1 MKGWLLYRETAGS
14 AKPDMYSRR
23 RLVQVAQQ
31 EQIDL
36 LTYRPEQFDLVVNK
50 EKEKKILVDG
60 KAVPL
65 PDFIL
70 PRTGAGT
77 TYFTLAV
84 IRHLEG
90 LGVRSFNSSESIER
104 VKDKLFTQ
112 QLLAKHNLPVPKT
125 MLVKFPVNTDIVSK
139 YLGFPLIVKPLSGA
153 QGIGV
158 FLAVSKT
165 RFEDLM
171 QLIEA
176 TNSKAN
182 IILQEFVSL
191 SKGRDLR
198 VFTIGGHAI
207 ACMERKSKRGH
218 LKANYSQGSSVR
230 KIKLTP
236 EIKSLASKASQILG
250 LEIAGID
257 LLYDGEKFKICEAN
271 SSPGFQGLENCCKV
285 DIPQAIHAYIK
296 QTLIKRCALIDSKKT
311 KNTNTSLTTSILN
324 KL

>member
-1 MKGWLLYRETAGS
+1 MIQDQKIKGWLLYQETAGS
-14 AKPDMYSRR
+14 AKPDVYSRK
-23 RLVQVAQQ
+23 RLVQVSDQ
-31 EQIDL
+31 EQIEL
-36 LTYRPEQFDLVVNK
+36 RTYRPEQFDLVVNK
-50 EKEKKILVDG
+50 EQEKRILVDG
-60 KAVPL
+60 DAVPL

-104 VKDKLFTQ
+104 VRDKLFTQ

-125 MLVKFPVNTDIVSK
+125 MLVKFPVNTDIVSR

-176 TNSKAN
+176 ANIKAN

-207 ACMERKSKRGH
+207 ACMERKSKRGR
-218 LKANYSQGSSVR
+218 LKANYSQGSSVK
-230 KIKLTP
+230 KIELTP
-236 EIKSLASKASQILG
+236 DIKKLASKASKILG
-250 LEIAGID
+250 LEISGID
-257 LLYDGEKFKICEAN
+257 LLFDGERFKICEAN
-271 SSPGFQGLENCCKV
+271 SSPGFQGLEKCCKV
-285 DIPQAIHAYIK
+285 DIPQEIYKYIK
-296 QTLIKRCALIDSKKT
+296 QTLT
-311 KNTNTSLTTSILN
+311 KCSTRIESQI
-324 KL
+324 

>member
-1 MKGWLLYRETAGS
+1 MIKGWLLYQETKGS
-14 AKPDMYSRR
+14 AKPDIYSRN
-23 RLVQVAQQ
+23 RLLQAAQQ
-31 EQIDL
+31 DQIEL
-36 LTYRPEQFDLVVNK
+36 QTYKPEQFDLIVDK

-60 KAVPL
+60 NALPL

-90 LGVRSFNSSESIER
+90 LGVKSFNSSESIEK

-125 MLVKFPVNTDIVSK
+125 MLVKFPIDTSIVSK
-139 YLGFPLIVKPLSGA
+139 YLGFPLVVKPLSGA

-158 FLAVSKT
+158 FLAVSKP

-198 VFTIGGHAI
+198 VFTIGGHAV
-207 ACMERKSKRGH
+207 ACMERKSKRGSF
-218 LKANYSQGSSVR
+218 KANYSQGSSVER
-230 KIKLTP
+230 IELTP
-236 EIKSLASKASQILG
+236 EIERLAYEASEILG

-257 LLYDGEKFKICEAN
+257 LLYDGEQFKICEAN
-271 SSPGFQGLENCCKV
+271 SSPGFEGLEKCCKV
-285 DIPQAIHAYIK
+285 DIPKAIYNHIK
-296 QTLIKRCALIDSKKT
+296 HELHR
-311 KNTNTSLTTSILN
+311 N
-324 KL
+324 

>member
-1 MKGWLLYRETAGS
+1 MINGWLLYQETTGS
-14 AKPDMYSRR
+14 AKPDVYSRR
-23 RLVQVAQQ
+23 RLVEVARLNG
-31 EQIDL
+31 IDL
-36 LTYRPEQFDLVVNK
+36 QTYKPEQFDLIVDK
-50 EKEKKILVDG
+50 EEEKKILVDG
-60 KAVPL
+60 EKVLL

-90 LGVRSFNSSESIER
+90 LGVRSFNSSESIEI

-125 MLVKFPVNTDIVSK
+125 MLVKFPINASIVSK
-139 YLGFPLIVKPLSGA
+139 YLGFPLVVKPLSGA

-158 FLAVSKT
+158 FLAVSKP

-198 VFTIGGHAI
+198 VFTIGGRAI
-207 ACMERKSKRGH
+207 ACMERKSKRGSF
-218 LKANYSQGSSVR
+218 KANYSQGSSVER
-230 KIKLTP
+230 IEITP
-236 EIKSLASKASQILG
+236 EIERLSSEASKILG

-257 LLYDGEKFKICEAN
+257 LLFDGDKFKICEAN
-271 SSPGFQGLENCCKV
+271 SSPGFEGLEKCCQV
-285 DIPQAIHAYIK
+285 DIPRAIYDHIK
-296 QTLIKRCALIDSKKT
+296 QVLSG
-311 KNTNTSLTTSILN
+311 
-324 KL
+324 

>member
-1 MKGWLLYRETAGS
+1 MIKGWLLYQETTGS
-14 AKPDMYSRR
+14 AKPDVYSRR
-23 RLVQVAQQ
+23 RLVEVAQLMG
-31 EQIDL
+31 IDL
-36 LTYRPEQFDLVVNK
+36 QTYKPEQFDLVVDK
-50 EKEKKILVDG
+50 EKKKKILVDG
-60 KAVPL
+60 EEVFL

-125 MLVKFPVNTDIVSK
+125 MLVKFPVNSSIVSK
-139 YLGFPLIVKPLSGA
+139 YLGFPLVVKPLSGA

-158 FLAVSKT
+158 FLAVSKP

-198 VFTIGGHAI
+198 VFTIGGRAI
-207 ACMERKSKRGH
+207 ACMERKSKRGSF
-218 LKANYSQGSSVR
+218 KANYSQGSSVEQ
-230 KIKLTP
+230 IELTP
-236 EIKSLASKASQILG
+236 EIERLASESSKILG

-257 LLYDGEKFKICEAN
+257 LLFDGEKFKVCEAN
-271 SSPGFQGLENCCKV
+271 SSPGFQGLEKCCQV
-285 DIPQAIHAYIK
+285 DIPRAIYDHIK
-296 QTLIKRCALIDSKKT
+296 QLLPG
-311 KNTNTSLTTSILN
+311 
-324 KL
+324 

>member
-1 MKGWLLYRETAGS
+1 MMKGWLLYQEAAGS
-14 AKPDMYSRR
+14 EKPDVYSRR

-31 EQIDL
+31 ERIDL
-36 LTYRPEQFDLVVNK
+36 QTYKPEQFDMVVDK
-50 EKEKKILVDG
+50 EKEKIILIDG
-60 KAVPL
+60 EEVSL

-112 QLLAKHNLPVPKT
+112 QLLSKHSLPVPKT
-125 MLVKFPVNTDIVSK
+125 MLVKFPINSDIVSRC
-139 YLGFPLIVKPLSGA
+139 LGFPLIVKPLSGA

-158 FLAVSKT
+158 FLAVSKA

-198 VFTIGGHAI
+198 VFTIGGRAI
-207 ACMERKSKRGH
+207 ACMERKSKRGRF
-218 LKANYSQGSSVR
+218 KANYSQGSSVQR
-230 KIKLTP
+230 IELTH
-236 EIKSLASKASQILG
+236 EIERLASEASEILG

-257 LLYDGEKFKICEAN
+257 LLFDGDKFKICEAN
-271 SSPGFQGLENCCKV
+271 SSPGFEGLEKSCQV
-285 DIPQAIHAYIK
+285 DIPKSIYDYIK
-296 QTLIKRCALIDSKKT
+296 RTLPGCGA
-311 KNTNTSLTTSILN
+311 
-324 KL
+324 

>member
-1 MKGWLLYRETAGS
+1 MMKGWLLYQETAGS
-14 AKPDMYSRR
+14 TKPDVYSRR

-31 EQIDL
+31 ERIDL
-36 LTYRPEQFDLVVNK
+36 QTYKPEQFDLVVNK
-50 EKEKKILVDG
+50 EKEKKILLNG
-60 KAVPL
+60 EEVPL

-90 LGVRSFNSSESIER
+90 LGVKSFNSSESIEI

-125 MLVKFPVNTDIVSK
+125 MLVKFPINSNIVSK
-139 YLGFPLIVKPLSGA
+139 CLGFPLIVKPLSGA

-158 FLAVSKT
+158 FLAVSKP

-198 VFTIGGHAI
+198 VFTIGGRAI
-207 ACMERKSKRGH
+207 ACMERKSKRGRF
-218 LKANYSQGSSVR
+218 KANYSQGSS
-230 KIKLTP
+230 IKRIVLTP
-236 EIKSLASKASQILG
+236 EIEDLAYRTSKILG
-250 LEIAGID
+250 LEIAGVD
-257 LLYDGEKFKICEAN
+257 LLFDGEQFKVCEAN
-271 SSPGFQGLENCCKV
+271 SSPGFEGLEKCCQV
-285 DIPQAIHAYIK
+285 DIPQAIYDH
-296 QTLIKRCALIDSKKT
+296 IKRALPGCGA
-311 KNTNTSLTTSILN
+311 
-324 KL
+324 